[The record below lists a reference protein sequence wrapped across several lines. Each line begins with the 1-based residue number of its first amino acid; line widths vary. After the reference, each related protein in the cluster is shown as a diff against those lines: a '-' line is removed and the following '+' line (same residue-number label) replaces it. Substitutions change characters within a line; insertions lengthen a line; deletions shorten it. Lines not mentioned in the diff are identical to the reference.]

1 MGVWVFKES
10 YTKLLKQ
17 TVFRETAGQRQ
28 GNPRMG
34 FPDAYDPAE

>member
-17 TVFRETAGQRQ
+17 TVVGETEGQRQ

-34 FPDAYDPAE
+34 FPNAYDLSE